1 MVKLQKE
8 SAAAC
13 VLFPLIANTQLLIS
27 YFKLNLYT
35 ISVKSYKGQL
45 GSRFDSYMVMADL
58 ALLEDLANHA
68 NAFSKSALI
77 YLVRAENGFFCF
89 LCHDFGEDVYIHMI
103 KGVLSPYMVHW
114 RRF

>member
-13 VLFPLIANTQLLIS
+13 VLCPLIANTQLLIS

-68 NAFSKSALI
+68 MRRERVFKKCTDLFSESREWFI
-77 YLVRAENGFFCF
+77 S
-89 LCHDFGEDVYIHMI
+89 
-103 KGVLSPYMVHW
+103 LSLP
-114 RRF
+114 